1 VGYFDA
7 DFVAGLV
14 LEDGSL
20 AFLSSAFEAFFAA
33 AALPSLESFD
43 CSFATFDSAFTSFFL
58 ALVNFDSTFF
68 FFIFPL
74 RDFAVYDIST
84 SKMLHFQSKLTFGL
98 I

>member
-14 LEDGSL
+14 LEDGAL

-58 ALVNFDSTFF
+58 ALVNLIQLSFFSFFHSEILQCTTFPQARCY
-68 FFIFPL
+68 IFNQNSP
-74 RDFAVYDIST
+74 S
-84 SKMLHFQSKLTFGL
+84 G
-98 I
+98 